1 MEVRK
6 NSYSDIF
13 LKYIEYIVASR
24 DKLRLDLSDKIA
36 ADSISHYVAKVDR
49 ELFNELIDYLKKNYE
64 NFFVENLIK
73 VKNEMAVKIYCEF
86 VYNEFLEEFEKISKT
101 DSLCDMKKLSET
113 TEVKMRR
120 MSDNFG
126 VSIDYRK
133 KVSKS
138 YQVYLNKYV
147 ARNYIKIVLKIYNL
161 CKENANPYEYLRTI
175 WPVDAELDNFIIKF
189 ADQHIDKYLEKKPE
203 TEKVMNVLRK
213 RLRDGKNS
221 WLKVEGEKWQ
231 EEQRQQQIKDNEVK
245 VVEKNQREKNK
256 INNLSK
262 DEIKNAVILITL
274 YVDGHYDNIDDFC
287 QQENVERK
295 VFLESLEIV
304 KVKYENL
311 YLKYTDKIEKQSKRR
326 FSSIL
331 AHVSNVAHEMAYGIE
346 LANGSVRD
354 FTYLDYKFKTDLNF
368 EEFLKILKKSYNLEA
383 DVLRKVKSFVTKYSK
398 KQTFKVNEILDNNY
412 IYIVN
417 DHVFSYE
424 EKQAALQ
431 FMRDKG
437 WGNDLV
443 LFKQI
448 LREYLNGNLELN
460 VQTENLGSPK
470 M

>member
-1 MEVRK
+1 M
-6 NSYSDIF
+6 
-13 LKYIEYIVASR
+13 
-24 DKLRLDLSDKIA
+24 
-36 ADSISHYVAKVDR
+36 
-49 ELFNELIDYLKKNYE
+49 
-64 NFFVENLIK
+64 
-73 VKNEMAVKIYCEF
+73 
-86 VYNEFLEEFEKISKT
+86 
-101 DSLCDMKKLSET
+101 
-113 TEVKMRR
+113 
-120 MSDNFG
+120 
-126 VSIDYRK
+126 
-133 KVSKS
+133 
-138 YQVYLNKYV
+138 
-147 ARNYIKIVLKIYNL
+147 
-161 CKENANPYEYLRTI
+161 
-175 WPVDAELDNFIIKF
+175 
-189 ADQHIDKYLEKKPE
+189 
-203 TEKVMNVLRK
+203 
-213 RLRDGKNS
+213 
-221 WLKVEGEKWQ
+221 
-231 EEQRQQQIKDNEVK
+231 
-245 VVEKNQREKNK
+245 VEKNQREKNK

-460 VQTENLGSPK
+460 VQIDNLGSPK